1 MVVDKK
7 HLQLSG
13 SIYHYL
19 LPFTTFPSPNTT
31 ILYTHHIALSD
42 LLSTQIKY

>member
-13 SIYHYL
+13 YIYHYL

-31 ILYTHHIALSD
+31 ILYTHYIALSD

>member
-31 ILYTHHIALSD
+31 LLHTHHIALSD
-42 LLSTQIKY
+42 LLSTRIKY